1 MRTRGT
7 DGRFGSGSKG
17 IAAPNEGS
25 EGSSPSQFPE
35 AGIEG
40 VDRAGSTSE
49 LYPLASGADQAA
61 ISELLANPRL
71 GIERELKVIRVGP
84 NPKLVLCEYWELASR
99 RTTLV
104 NVRVNK
110 KFVKGMKFTLRE
122 PIGEIEFKQPWFFSG
137 KGPRRKG
144 RW

>member
-61 ISELLANPRL
+61 ITELLANPRL
-71 GIERELKVIRVGP
+71 GIERELTVIRRCV

-99 RTTLV
+99 RTCLV

-110 KFVKGMKFTLRE
+110 KFVKGMKFKMLEPVGELEFLR
-122 PIGEIEFKQPWFFSG
+122 PWVYEG